1 MVIVG
6 TPDECLKKFLKY
18 EEVGVDQLLCYINF
32 GYLPHEAVM
41 KSVELLGAFV
51 IPELAK
57 RGASHAASVLTQ
69 GIIKAEKVPHVE
81 ETPLTSY
88 ID

>member
-6 TPDECLKKFLKY
+6 TPDECLEKFLKY

-41 KSVELLGAFV
+41 KSIELLGKHV
-51 IPELAK
+51 IPALAK
-57 RGASHAASVLTQ
+57 RGATNTANALSGA
-69 GIIKAEKVPHVE
+69 IREAEKAG
-81 ETPLTSY
+81 S
-88 ID
+88 

>member
-1 MVIVG
+1 MS
-6 TPDECLKKFLKY
+6 F
-18 EEVGVDQLLCYINF
+18 NF

-41 KSVELLGAFV
+41 RSVELLGTFV

-57 RGASHAASVLTQ
+57 RGASHAASVLTD
-69 GIIKAEKVPHVE
+69 GNVKAE
-81 ETPLTSY
+81 ETIRERETTLSTY